1 MVFENGEEL
10 SEDRTPILDERDS
23 VSYEEFGGDQVHS
36 NATKETSGDVRVRV
50 FLSGIWLGF
59 MIDFDDLGLRQLS
72 IMSRNGSFASKPTA
86 GISCIDTIR

>member
-23 VSYEEFGGDQVHS
+23 VSYEEFGGDQV
-36 NATKETSGDVRVRV
+36 SGTLKCPVM

-72 IMSRNGSFASKPTA
+72 IMPRDGSFASKPTA

>member
-36 NATKETSGDVRVRV
+36 NATKQTSGDV
-50 FLSGIWLGF
+50 
-59 MIDFDDLGLRQLS
+59 
-72 IMSRNGSFASKPTA
+72 SKWHLA
-86 GISCIDTIR
+86 WVHDRF

>member
-36 NATKETSGDVRVRV
+36 NATKEMSGDVAKWHLAWVHDR
-50 FLSGIWLGF
+50 F
-59 MIDFDDLGLRQLS
+59 
-72 IMSRNGSFASKPTA
+72 
-86 GISCIDTIR
+86 

>member
-36 NATKETSGDVRVRV
+36 NATTEMSGDV
-50 FLSGIWLGF
+50 
-59 MIDFDDLGLRQLS
+59 
-72 IMSRNGSFASKPTA
+72 SKWHLA
-86 GISCIDTIR
+86 WVHDRF